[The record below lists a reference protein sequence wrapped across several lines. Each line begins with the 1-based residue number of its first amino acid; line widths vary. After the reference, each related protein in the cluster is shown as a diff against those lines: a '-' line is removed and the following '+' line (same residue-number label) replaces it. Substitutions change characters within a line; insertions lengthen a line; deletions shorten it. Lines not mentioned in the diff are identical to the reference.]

1 MWIFFCSEH
10 AFISRT
16 KQNYTIYIYMLLL
29 IIYYH
34 PNLRAVLYVISWA
47 SHTFMTCS
55 IVGFCFV
62 LRCFFVVFL
71 LQDHHLK
78 YFNNVLHHSDTMTV
92 MSDTL
97 AFFVEPFYVELYVGE
112 AWWYLCSVKHI
123 RYTTLED
130 TRQLEISY
138 TDIYKSH
145 TRNIFLNVPGRTVE
159 LPAKLICSNQA

>member
-97 AFFVEPFYVELYVGE
+97 AFFVEPFYAELYVGE
-112 AWWYLCSVKHI
+112 AWWYLWSVKARTI
-123 RYTTLED
+123 YDTWRYTSIGNFIYWHLQEPHKKH
-130 TRQLEISY
+130 IS
-138 TDIYKSH
+138 
-145 TRNIFLNVPGRTVE
+145 
-159 LPAKLICSNQA
+159 